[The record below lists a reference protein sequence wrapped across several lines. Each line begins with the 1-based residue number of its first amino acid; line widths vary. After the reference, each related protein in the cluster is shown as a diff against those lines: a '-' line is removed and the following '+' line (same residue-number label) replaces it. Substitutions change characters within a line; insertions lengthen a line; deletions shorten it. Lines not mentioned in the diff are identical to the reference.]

1 MGGGGGRL
9 GRTMVRCHR
18 CLTLLFLFR
27 GRNSGYQ
34 IFAASLTHNASLDK
48 PESLFTVA
56 GYSFVA
62 FSFEAAPAPSDSFCA
77 RSATLTYNLPEKSLL
92 VLRRIYG
99 ELNVLDRRKILRR
112 RLFLSVSFLFSLFF
126 LFFFYSSSLSLR
138 IDRKTEN

>member
-1 MGGGGGRL
+1 
-9 GRTMVRCHR
+9 MVRCHR

-62 FSFEAAPAPSDSFCA
+62 FSFSKPPPPSDSFCA
-77 RSATLTYNLPEKSLL
+77 RARAHPATLTYNLPEKSLL

-99 ELNVLDRRKILRR
+99 ELNVLDRRKILHR
-112 RLFLSVSFLFSLFF
+112 RLFLSLSLSLSSLPFF
-126 LFFFYSSSLSLR
+126 LHSPSFSLR
-138 IDRKTEN
+138 IDRETEN